1 MLRKML
7 ILFLGIISIVTVYE
21 TNNQVYAQEKAK
33 ITICSFKNYF
43 KGDNINLGEGEYIK
57 TVTDS
62 KFVVFYVE
70 NKDYN
75 KASLEAMNLNNLEKN
90 YGKGLFTEETG
101 EDGIV
106 EISNV
111 DDGAYYIV
119 ELEKKEGGYIKKKN
133 SAGILMIVD
142 KNKDNIAY
150 IKSDLFK
157 KEDSISGGNDIKSGG
172 EKEPIK
178 KPNEIEGQGSTLS
191 NHGSSKGELDKN
203 LEKSSSK
210 DEESEATLAAS
221 FENKIVSNSEKM
233 NSIGQKSNDKIIKTG
248 DVKIFYIV
256 GFGVILMGLG
266 SKIYKSSSQEQ

>member
-1 MLRKML
+1 
-7 ILFLGIISIVTVYE
+7 
-21 TNNQVYAQEKAK
+21 
-33 ITICSFKNYF
+33 
-43 KGDNINLGEGEYIK
+43 
-57 TVTDS
+57 
-62 KFVVFYVE
+62 
-70 NKDYN
+70 
-75 KASLEAMNLNNLEKN
+75 
-90 YGKGLFTEETG
+90 
-101 EDGIV
+101 
-106 EISNV
+106 
-111 DDGAYYIV
+111 
-119 ELEKKEGGYIKKKN
+119 
-133 SAGILMIVD
+133 MIVD

-266 SKIYKSSSQEQ
+266 SKIYKSSSQE